1 MDREERP
8 ERVLCCIDE
17 GLTESGYT
25 TGTTIERTA
34 IVSREV
40 LKVVDDHL
48 TANRLAAEAK
58 AMNNEGGIWDLVY
71 V

>member
-1 MDREERP
+1 M
-8 ERVLCCIDE
+8 LFCIDE

-25 TGTTIERTA
+25 RGITIERTA
-34 IVSREV
+34 IVSRKV
-40 LKVVDDHL
+40 LKVAVDRL
-48 TANRLAAEAK
+48 SGNRLGAEAK

>member
-1 MDREERP
+1 M
-8 ERVLCCIDE
+8 CSFA

-25 TGTTIERTA
+25 KETTIEKTA

-40 LKVVDDHL
+40 LKVADDHL
-48 TANRLAAEAK
+48 SANRLAAEAK